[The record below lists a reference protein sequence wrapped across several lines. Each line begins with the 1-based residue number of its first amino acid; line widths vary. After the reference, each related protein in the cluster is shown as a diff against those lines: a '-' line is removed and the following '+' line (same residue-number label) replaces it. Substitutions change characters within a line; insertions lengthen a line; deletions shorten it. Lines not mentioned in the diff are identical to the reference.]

1 MKTLSSQ
8 TGAIFRKE
16 PAGYVKIIVFV
27 LLGYLLVLGLDFRR
41 IQKIPLDR
49 ALKGAE

>member
-8 TGAIFRKE
+8 TDAIFLIE

-27 LLGYLLVLGLDFRR
+27 LLGYLPVLLLDFRR
-41 IQKIPLDR
+41 IQQFPPGRPLKD
-49 ALKGAE
+49 AA

>member
-1 MKTLSSQ
+1 MLFSH
-8 TGAIFRKE
+8 TGAIFRIE
-16 PAGYVKIIVFV
+16 PADYVKMFILV